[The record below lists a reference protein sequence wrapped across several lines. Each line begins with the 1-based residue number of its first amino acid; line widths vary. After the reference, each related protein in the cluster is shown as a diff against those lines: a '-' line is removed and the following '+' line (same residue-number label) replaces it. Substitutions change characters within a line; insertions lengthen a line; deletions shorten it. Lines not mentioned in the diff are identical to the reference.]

1 RPSRSRCACAST
13 SPGITAAPRTSS
25 TRVRRSRHG
34 LMSARPPAAM
44 MRPPAMASAPTTG
57 RRASSVRTRAL
68 SRIQSAA
75 IALPT
80 ARAASA
86 ASVRRHHLVEES
98 PQLAALVPRGQ
109 AQRHVP
115 EAGPRVVTELRRAG
129 LGIARDRPLLD
140 ELRGEVGRV
149 VCVEKLLRLLEPG
162 LTVLV
167 DVDVVI
173 ERAADRLRIA
183 AFLLGH
189 RADATELLGELRWAQ
204 LVRHPAI
211 RELRDAPEPALDDLR
226 SGARPLFPREPRR
239 IRGDPDGHRLLP
251 GLGLAGDGVELVE
264 GAQMRRLGLAEER
277 FEDDDPVLQTR
288 HGVGGGDAHHAVL
301 RGLRGVGAVGAAETD
316 GEPGAAL
323 AELVEARPLLGK
335 EHRMA

>member
-1 RPSRSRCACAST
+1 MTAWMSAIERQRSSDGYTDFRPSRSRCACAST

-34 LMSARPPAAM
+34 LTSARPPAAM

-57 RRASSVRTRAL
+57 RRASSVRTRAR

-86 ASVRRHHLVEES
+86 ASVRRHHLVQEP

-109 AQRHVP
+109 AQRHVT
-115 EAGPRVVTELRRAG
+115 ESRVGIRAQLGRARLRAAG
-129 LGIARDRPLLD
+129 DRPLLD

-149 VCVEKLLRLLEPG
+149 VCLEKLLRLLEPG
-162 LTVLV
+162 LAVLV

-183 AFLLGH
+183 AFLFGH
-189 RADATELLGELRWAQ
+189 RTDA
-204 LVRHPAI
+204 
-211 RELRDAPEPALDDLR
+211 
-226 SGARPLFPREPRR
+226 
-239 IRGDPDGHRLLP
+239 
-251 GLGLAGDGVELVE
+251 
-264 GAQMRRLGLAEER
+264 
-277 FEDDDPVLQTR
+277 
-288 HGVGGGDAHHAVL
+288 
-301 RGLRGVGAVGAAETD
+301 
-316 GEPGAAL
+316 
-323 AELVEARPLLGK
+323 
-335 EHRMA
+335 